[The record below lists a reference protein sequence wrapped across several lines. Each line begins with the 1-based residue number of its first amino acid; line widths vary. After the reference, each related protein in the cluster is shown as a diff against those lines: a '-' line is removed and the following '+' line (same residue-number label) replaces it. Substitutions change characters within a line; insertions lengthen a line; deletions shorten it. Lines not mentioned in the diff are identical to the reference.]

1 MKLVDNDVI
10 HSEPLCSRFR
20 PCNSSYRTLAEAFAA
35 TVQRLPDQPFVGSYE
50 NGKERWITYSEADRL
65 AWNLGSQLICKGLLR
80 RKAYPEETQPLAT
93 IGIYSN
99 NCPEWFV
106 VEQMCSK
113 YGATLVP
120 LYDTL
125 GREAT
130 VFIIDQA
137 QVDTLVVSSA
147 YMRSAVE
154 FTSASQCKNLVVIGS
169 ATQSD
174 LVEAGECG
182 LTVYFIADLWAAA
195 VDVEPSEVT
204 ASTIS
209 TLCYTSGT
217 TGQPK
222 GVKISHQNMLACM
235 DAMFGVLASIP
246 EHIKVDPSM
255 VHFSYLPL
263 PHVLEHIIT
272 GAVWLVGGRIVCF
285 SGDRAQL
292 LKELSQAR
300 PDFFVAVPRVLSKI
314 SNEISKAVNSRN
326 SLLKYLIQRWIR
338 QKEEALHEEP
348 SPSPSLVDSF
358 LYRKFRSFL
367 GGNVK
372 FIVVGG
378 APLDSQIWYRT
389 KGLFGV
395 PVMQGYGMTEVCGVA
410 FVQHPAAVR
419 CNVGLVVPGLEC
431 RLESVEEMEY
441 CATNTT
447 KPTGEV
453 QIRGPAVFAGY
464 LSNPKASAEIVDA
477 DGWLHTGD
485 IGCLEADECLEIV
498 DRRKAIFKLSQ
509 GEYVAPEKIENVYA
523 NASSVDQIFVYGSQV
538 ADYLVGV
545 VVLAKS
551 IRDEYTSQ
559 SSLETLVE
567 RELHEEAD
575 RANLKGFER
584 VRKIHITREP
594 FTVDNCLLTPTAKL
608 RRHAAEQ
615 RYRSVIDRLYAQE

>member
-1 MKLVDNDVI
+1 MKPVDNDVI
-10 HSEPLCSRFR
+10 HSEPLRSRFLT
-20 PCNSSYRTLAEAFAA
+20 CNSPYRTLAEAFTA
-35 TVQRLPDQPFVGSYE
+35 TVQRLPDRPFVGSYE
-50 NGKERWITYSEADRL
+50 NGEERWITYAETDRL
-65 AWNLGSQLICKGLLR
+65 AWNLGSQLIRRGLLR
-80 RKAYPEETQPLAT
+80 RKSFPDETQPLAT

-125 GREAT
+125 GREASI
-130 VFIIDQA
+130 FIIDQA
-137 QVDTLVVSSA
+137 QVDTLVVSRA
-147 YMRSAVE
+147 YLQGAVE
-154 FTSASQCKNLVVIGS
+154 FTSASQCKNLVVIGN
-169 ATQSD
+169 ATEAD
-174 LVEAGECG
+174 LAVAAECG
-182 LTVYFIADLWAAA
+182 LAVYFIADLWAAA

-204 ASTIS
+204 ASTVS

-217 TGQPK
+217 TGHPK
-222 GVKISHQNMLACM
+222 GVKLSHKNMLACM
-235 DAMFGVLASIP
+235 DAMFGVLGSIP
-246 EHIKVDPSM
+246 EYIKVDPSM
-255 VHFSYLPL
+255 AHFSYLPL
-263 PHVLEHIIT
+263 PHVFERIIT
-272 GAVWLVGGRIVCF
+272 GAVWLVGGRITCF
-285 SGDRAQL
+285 SGDKSQL
-292 LKELSQAR
+292 LKELSQAQ

-314 SNEISKAVNSRN
+314 SDEVSKAVNSRN
-326 SLLKYLIQRWIR
+326 GVVRYLIQRWIR
-338 QKEEALHEEP
+338 QKEAALQEET

-358 LYRKFRSFL
+358 LYRKFRNFL

-378 APLDSQIWYRT
+378 APLDSKIWYKT
-389 KGLFGV
+389 KSLFGV
-395 PVMQGYGMTEVCGVA
+395 PVLQGYGMTEVCGVA

-419 CNVGLVVPGLEC
+419 CNVGLVVPGFEC

-441 CATNTT
+441 HADNPT
-447 KPTGEV
+447 KPAGEV

-464 LSNPKASAEIVDA
+464 LSDPQASAEIVDA
-477 DGWLHTGD
+477 EGWLHTGD
-485 IGCLEADECLEIV
+485 IGYLEDDECLEII

-523 NASSVDQIFVYGSQV
+523 NASSVDQIFVYGSHV

-551 IRDEYTSQ
+551 MSDKYTSEELNTRVQ
-559 SSLETLVE
+559 Q
-567 RELHEEAD
+567 ELHEEAD

-584 VRKIHITREP
+584 VRKIHITEEP
-594 FTVDNCLLTPTAKL
+594 FTVDNYLLTPTSKL

-615 RYRSVIDRLYAQE
+615 RYRSVIDRLYSQE